1 MNLELVATAGA
12 AATVVLGAYVAYLAF
27 DGYRRNDSATML
39 ELSVAVVCIAVLPYV
54 VTYVATPWLGLS
66 DAATILGVTLA
77 HLLGL
82 GALARSV
89 AT

>member
-1 MNLELVATAGA
+1 MNLALAATGGGLATAC
-12 AATVVLGAYVAYLAF
+12 LGAYVAYLAF
-27 DGYRRNDSATML
+27 DGYRRNDSQTML
-39 ELSVAVVCIAVLPYV
+39 ELSVAVACIAVLPYV
-54 VTYVATPWLGLS
+54 VTYVAAPVLALS